1 MVAFFLQN
9 CATNSSKTDALIKKN
24 LGLPKSAKIKTVP
37 FIKQAR
43 NHCGPASLAMIL
55 ESLNKK
61 TDLDLLSLQTHTP
74 GANGTYKTDLITSV
88 RRQGMLGVEVNELEN
103 LLSEIA
109 AGNPVLVF
117 QNLGFSIFP
126 KWHYAVAL
134 GYDLEGPDVILHSGS
149 NKYLKNDMRFFE
161 RTWKLAGNW
170 GLVILPPGQISAT
183 GTELAHAA
191 SASGLERIGKLGNA
205 HLSYES
211 ILNRWPK
218 SLPALIGLAN
228 ITYAQRQYHKSIRYL
243 NQAVKFHPISSTAW
257 HNLAVVQGKSG
268 KKRDAEISAKTALKF
283 ASPSERIVYLE
294 NLKDYLN

>member
-1 MVAFFLQN
+1 MAFFLQN
-9 CATNSSKTDALIKKN
+9 CATTTPQTDKLIKKP
-24 LGLPKSAKIKTVP
+24 LGLPMSSKIKNVP
-37 FIKQAR
+37 FIKQSQ

-61 TDLDLLSLQTHTP
+61 SDLKQLSIQTITP
-74 GANGTYKTDLITSV
+74 KANGTYTTDLTTSV
-88 RRQGMLGVEVNELEN
+88 RRQGMLGIEVKNLEN
-103 LLSEIA
+103 LLTEIA
-109 AGNPVLVF
+109 AGHPVLVF
-117 QNLGFSIFP
+117 QNLGFSFLP

-134 GYDLEGPDVILHSGS
+134 GYDLEGPDMILHSGS

-161 RTWKLAGNW
+161 RTWNLAENW

-205 HLSYES
+205 QLAYES

-228 ITYAQRQYHKSIRYL
+228 ITHAQRQYHKSIRYL

-257 HNLAVVQGKSG
+257 HNLAVVQGKAG
-268 KKRDAEISAKTALKF
+268 KKRDAEISAKTALKL
-283 ASPSERIVYLE
+283 ASPSEKIVYLE